1 MSEKYVLRLYIM
13 GETGRSQKP
22 ITRLDEICSEHLEGR
37 YELEVIN
44 LEDNMQLAEDEKIF
58 ATPLLEK
65 RLPPPIRRVIG
76 DLSNKEH
83 VLFGIDLLTPKRG
96 KEVCCE

>member
-1 MSEKYVLRLYIM
+1 MSEKYILRLYIM
-13 GETGRSQKP
+13 GETARSQKA
-22 ITRLDEICSEHLEGR
+22 IKHLEEICSEYLDGR

-44 LEDNMQLAEDEKIF
+44 LENNIQLAENEKIF

-76 DLSNKEH
+76 DLSDKEH
-83 VLFGIDLLTPKRG
+83 VLFGIDLLTLEK
-96 KEVCCE
+96 